1 MKWLLDTC
9 VIYEL
14 VSKKPNE
21 NVVRW
26 IDKIDLDRLYLS
38 VISIGEIRKG
48 IEKLADSQRRQ
59 TLQLWLAE
67 ELPIMFSG
75 RIMVLDVPI
84 LIEWG
89 ALSGRLEKQGKSMP
103 AIDSLLAATALH
115 GNFTFVT
122 RNVNDFIN
130 AGVKTFNPWVIS
142 ESDG

>member
-9 VIYEL
+9 VISEL

-26 IDKIDLDRLYLS
+26 IDDTDPDCLFLS
-38 VISIGEIRKG
+38 VITIGEIRKG
-48 IEKLADSQRRQ
+48 IEKLSDSQRRQ

-67 ELPIMFSG
+67 ELPIMFVG
-75 RIMVLDVPI
+75 RILSLDFNI

-89 ALSGRLEKQGKSMP
+89 SLTGHLEKQVKSMS
-103 AIDSLLAATALH
+103 AIDSLLAATALE
-115 GNFTFVT
+115 GNYILVT

-130 AGVKTFNPWVIS
+130 AGVKTFNPW
-142 ESDG
+142 DTP